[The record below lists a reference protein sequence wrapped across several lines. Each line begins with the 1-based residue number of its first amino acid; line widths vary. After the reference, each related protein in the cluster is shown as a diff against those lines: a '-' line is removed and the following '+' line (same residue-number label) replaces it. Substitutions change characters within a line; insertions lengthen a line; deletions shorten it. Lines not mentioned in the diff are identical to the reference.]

1 MKKALQWDIISG
13 LLYPFKSSPQ
23 SPPQRELD
31 QYKPMG
37 HPLYARHKAPGTG
50 WSPLR
55 WCRDERDGA
64 LLSKGSQIQ
73 GDGVFLSHFSHTKQC
88 GVNPVSEQKPV
99 LQEYGGWSSQPSRR
113 AAGDPSQQTVT
124 DGGIQKVNMEDGES
138 IFSSPILLD
147 PFPFSLSSLK
157 PMDQT
162 WDASSHSGHAHCG
175 EQRWRLP
182 LGLCVTHTN

>member
-1 MKKALQWDIISG
+1 M
-13 LLYPFKSSPQ
+13 
-23 SPPQRELD
+23 
-31 QYKPMG
+31 
-37 HPLYARHKAPGTG
+37 PGTRRQALG
-50 WSPLR
+50 EAPWG
-55 WCRDERDGA
+55 GA
-64 LLSKGSQIQ
+64 EMSEMEPCSQRVHRFRGMESFSLIFLIQ
-73 GDGVFLSHFSHTKQC
+73 NC

-99 LQEYGGWSSQPSRR
+99 LQEYGGWSSQPSRS

-175 EQRWRLP
+175 EQRRRLP